1 MKEHIYNKLVRDN
14 VPDIIREQ
22 GGTPVIRT
30 LGDEEYV
37 QCLENKLREEVGE
50 FLEER
55 TLDELGDIIE
65 VLEELAHLQG
75 WTDWEIR
82 HARSEK
88 AQRNGIFRERIFL
101 EKVLEDCARD
111 GQFLLT
117 MDDAGYPARLRN
129 IYDPPLLLY
138 GKGSLPLFDDEV
150 AVTVVGTRD
159 CTPYGV
165 RAASQLGYELARQG
179 ALLVSGMA
187 KGIDGEA
194 LKGALRAGGF
204 TAAVLG
210 GGADV
215 VYPAANRRLYE
226 DIAATGV
233 ILSEYPPG
241 TEPRGDHF
249 PVRNRLLSAL
259 SLATVVV
266 EAPEKSGALITAAT
280 ALEQGREVFAVP
292 GPFDAPKSRGCNA
305 LIREG
310 AGLVCEAWDV
320 LSFYES
326 RFPHKLRPL
335 RATIPP
341 LPKGAEPESDAPA
354 VPVEETPAPTTPVL
368 PVLDISQDT
377 AGLTDDQ
384 IAVLSVLQADIPTLT
399 DDAAL
404 LAELPVRRVLS
415 ALTVLEID
423 GYVCRQGARSFLR
436 TVELKKE

>member
-1 MKEHIYNKLVRDN
+1 MAALKYWIWLATLPGLGHRTRLQLLEHFNSPEDIYYADEGELLLT
-14 VPDIIREQ
+14 PDITRAQAALLADKSLERAEQ
-22 GGTPVIRT
+22 
-30 LGDEEYV
+30 
-37 QCLENKLREEVGE
+37 
-50 FLEER
+50 
-55 TLDELGDIIE
+55 
-65 VLEELAHLQG
+65 VLA
-75 WTDWEIR
+75 
-82 HARSEK
+82 
-88 AQRNGIFRERIFL
+88 
-101 EKVLEDCARD
+101 DCARD
-111 GQFLLT
+111 GQFVIT
-117 MDDAGYPARLRN
+117 MGDSLYPNRLRT
-129 IYDPPLLLY
+129 IFDPPILLY
-138 GKGSLPLFDDEV
+138 GKGAFPALDDEV
-150 AVTVVGTRD
+150 AVTVVGTRS

-165 RAASQLGYELARQG
+165 RAASQLGYELSKQG

-215 VYPAANRRLYE
+215 VYPAENRRLYQ

-241 TEPRGDHF
+241 TVPKADHF

-266 EAPEKSGALITAAT
+266 EAPEKSGALITATT

-292 GPFDAPKSRGCNA
+292 GPFDAPMSRGTNA

-326 RFPHKLRPL
+326 RYPHKLRPL
-335 RATIPP
+335 RAKLPP
-341 LPKGAEPESDAPA
+341 LPKGSTPPESQAAPAEPAAPA
-354 VPVEETPAPTTPVL
+354 APSAPAL
-368 PVLDISQDT
+368 PVLDISRDP

-384 IAVLSVLQADIPTLT
+384 IAVLSVLQTDVPTLT

-404 LAELPVRRVLS
+404 LTELPVRRVLS

-423 GYVCRQGARSFLR
+423 GYVSRQGTRSFLR

>member
-1 MKEHIYNKLVRDN
+1 MAALKYWVWLTTLPGLGQRTKLQLLEHFASPEEIYFA
-14 VPDIIREQ
+14 P
-22 GGTPVIRT
+22 
-30 LGDEEYV
+30 EEEMLLAEGV
-37 QCLENKLREEVGE
+37 TKTQCALLADKS
-50 FLEER
+50 
-55 TLDELGDIIE
+55 LDR
-65 VLEELAHLQG
+65 A
-75 WTDWEIR
+75 
-82 HARSEK
+82 
-88 AQRNGIFRERIFL
+88 
-101 EKVLEDCARD
+101 EKVLEDCAKD

-117 MDDAGYPARLRN
+117 MDDAAYPARLRN

-138 GKGSLPLFDDEV
+138 GKGSLPLFDEEV
-150 AVTVVGTRD
+150 AVTVVGTRS

-165 RAASQLGYELARQG
+165 KAASELGFELAKQG

-194 LKGALRAGGF
+194 LRGALRAGGF

-241 TEPRGDHF
+241 TEPRGEHF

-259 SLATVVV
+259 SVATLVV
-266 EAPEKSGALITAAT
+266 EAPERSGALITAAT

-292 GPFDAPKSRGCNA
+292 GPFDAPMSRGCNG

-326 RFPHKLRPL
+326 RYPHKLRLL
-335 RATIPP
+335 RAKLPP
-341 LPKGAEPESDAPA
+341 LPKGAPETESGEPAK
-354 VPVEETPAPTTPVL
+354 PVEEAPPAPAL
-368 PVLDISQDT
+368 PVLDISQDPG
-377 AGLTDDQ
+377 GLTDDQ
-384 IAVLSVLQADIPTLT
+384 IAVLSVLHTDIPTLT
-399 DDAAL
+399 DDAAI
-404 LAELPVRRVLS
+404 LADLPVRRVLS

>member
-1 MKEHIYNKLVRDN
+1 MAALKYWVWLATLPGLGTRTRLQLLEHFDSPEDIYYADEGELLLT
-14 VPDIIREQ
+14 PDITKAQ
-22 GGTPVIRT
+22 AA
-30 LGDEEYV
+30 LLADKS
-37 QCLENKLREEVGE
+37 L
-50 FLEER
+50 ER
-55 TLDELGDIIE
+55 TEQ
-65 VLEELAHLQG
+65 VLA
-75 WTDWEIR
+75 
-82 HARSEK
+82 
-88 AQRNGIFRERIFL
+88 
-101 EKVLEDCARD
+101 DCARD
-111 GQFLLT
+111 GQFILT
-117 MDDAGYPARLRN
+117 MGDSLYPNRLRT
-129 IYDPPLLLY
+129 IFDPPILLY
-138 GKGSLPLFDDEV
+138 GKGALPMFDDEV
-150 AVTVVGTRD
+150 AVTVVSTRS

-165 RAASQLGYELARQG
+165 RAASQLGYELSKQG

-215 VYPAANRRLYE
+215 IYPAENRRLYQ

-241 TEPRGDHF
+241 TVPKADHF

-266 EAPEKSGALITAAT
+266 EAPEKSGALITATT

-292 GPFDAPKSRGCNA
+292 GPFDAPMSRGTNA

-320 LSFYES
+320 LSFYEG
-326 RFPHKLRPL
+326 RYPHKLRPL
-335 RATIPP
+335 RAKLPP
-341 LPKGAEPESDAPA
+341 LPKGSTPPEDEAAPA
-354 VPVEETPAPTTPVL
+354 QPAAPAAPSAPAL
-368 PVLDISQDT
+368 PVLDISHDP

-384 IAVLSVLQADIPTLT
+384 IAVLSVLQTDVPTLT

-404 LAELPVRRVLS
+404 LTDLPVRRVLS

-423 GYVCRQGARSFLR
+423 GYVSRQGTRSFLR

>member
-1 MKEHIYNKLVRDN
+1 MSALKYWVWL
-14 VPDIIREQ
+14 
-22 GGTPVIRT
+22 TT
-30 LGDEEYV
+30 LPG
-37 QCLENKLREEVGE
+37 LGE
-50 FLEER
+50 RARLQ
-55 TLDELGDIIE
+55 L
-65 VLEELAHLQG
+65 LAHFGSPEEIYFAPEGELLLAEGITKLQAALLA
-75 WTDWEIR
+75 DKSLDR
-82 HARSEK
+82 A
-88 AQRNGIFRERIFL
+88 ER
-101 EKVLEDCARD
+101 VLEDCAKD
-111 GQFLLT
+111 GQFVLT
-117 MDDAGYPARLRN
+117 MDDAGYPDRLRS

-138 GKGSLPLFDDEV
+138 GKGSLPLFDEEV
-150 AVTVVGTRD
+150 AITVVGTRS

-165 RAASQLGYELARQG
+165 RAASQLGYELAKQG

-194 LKGALRAGGF
+194 LLGALRAGGF

-210 GGADV
+210 GGVDV
-215 VYPAANRRLYE
+215 IYPAANRRLYE

-241 TEPRGDHF
+241 TEPKAEHF

-292 GPFDAPKSRGCNA
+292 GPFDAPMSRGSNA

-335 RATIPP
+335 RAKLPP
-341 LPKGAEPESDAPA
+341 LPKGAAESDAPA
-354 VPVEETPAPTTPVL
+354 APVTQEESAARAPEL
-368 PVLDISQDT
+368 PVLDISKDS

-384 IAVLSVLQADIPTLT
+384 IAVLSVLKTDIPTLT

-404 LAELPVRRVLS
+404 LTDLPVRRVLS

>member
-1 MKEHIYNKLVRDN
+1 MAALKYWVWLTTLPGLGQRTKLQLLEHFASPEEIYFA
-14 VPDIIREQ
+14 PE
-22 GGTPVIRT
+22 
-30 LGDEEYV
+30 
-37 QCLENKLREEVGE
+37 
-50 FLEER
+50 
-55 TLDELGDIIE
+55 
-65 VLEELAHLQG
+65 EELLLAEG
-75 WTDWEIR
+75 IT
-82 HARSEK
+82 K
-88 AQRNGIFRERIFL
+88 AQCALLADKSLDRA
-101 EKVLEDCARD
+101 EKVLEDCAKD

-117 MDDAGYPARLRN
+117 MDDAAYPARLRN

-138 GKGSLPLFDDEV
+138 GKGSLPLFDEEV
-150 AVTVVGTRD
+150 AVTVVGTRS

-165 RAASQLGYELARQG
+165 KAASELGYELAKQG

-194 LKGALRAGGF
+194 LRGALRAGGF

-241 TEPRGDHF
+241 TEPRGEHF

-259 SLATVVV
+259 SVATLVV
-266 EAPEKSGALITAAT
+266 EAPERSGALITAAT

-292 GPFDAPKSRGCNA
+292 GPFDAPMSRGCNG

-326 RFPHKLRPL
+326 RYPHKLRLL
-335 RATIPP
+335 RAKLPP
-341 LPKGAEPESDAPA
+341 LPKGAPETESGEPAK
-354 VPVEETPAPTTPVL
+354 PVEEAPPAPAL
-368 PVLDISQDT
+368 PVLDISQDPG
-377 AGLTDDQ
+377 GLTDDQ
-384 IAVLSVLQADIPTLT
+384 IAVLSVLHTDIPTLT
-399 DDAAL
+399 DDAAI
-404 LAELPVRRVLS
+404 LADLPVRRVLS

>member
-1 MKEHIYNKLVRDN
+1 MAALKYWVWLTTLPGLGQRTKLQLLEHFASPEEIYFA
-14 VPDIIREQ
+14 PE
-22 GGTPVIRT
+22 
-30 LGDEEYV
+30 
-37 QCLENKLREEVGE
+37 
-50 FLEER
+50 
-55 TLDELGDIIE
+55 
-65 VLEELAHLQG
+65 EELLLAEGVTKTQCALLA
-75 WTDWEIR
+75 DKSLDR
-82 HARSEK
+82 A
-88 AQRNGIFRERIFL
+88 
-101 EKVLEDCARD
+101 EKVLEDCAKD

-117 MDDAGYPARLRN
+117 MDDAAYPARLRN

-138 GKGSLPLFDDEV
+138 GKGSLPLFDEEV
-150 AVTVVGTRD
+150 AVTVVGTRS

-165 RAASQLGYELARQG
+165 KAASELGYELAKQG

-194 LKGALRAGGF
+194 LRGALRAGGF

-241 TEPRGDHF
+241 TEPRGEHF

-259 SLATVVV
+259 SVATLVV
-266 EAPEKSGALITAAT
+266 EAPERSGALITAAT

-292 GPFDAPKSRGCNA
+292 GPFDAPMSRGCNG

-326 RFPHKLRPL
+326 RYPHKLRLL
-335 RATIPP
+335 RAKLPP
-341 LPKGAEPESDAPA
+341 LPKGAPETESGEPAK
-354 VPVEETPAPTTPVL
+354 PVEEAPPAPTL
-368 PVLDISQDT
+368 PVLDISQDPG
-377 AGLTDDQ
+377 GLTDDQ
-384 IAVLSVLQADIPTLT
+384 IAVLSVLHTDIPTLT
-399 DDAAL
+399 DDAAI
-404 LAELPVRRVLS
+404 LADLPVRRVLS

>member
-1 MKEHIYNKLVRDN
+1 MAALKYWVWLTTLPGLGQRTKLQLLEHFASPEEIYFA
-14 VPDIIREQ
+14 PE
-22 GGTPVIRT
+22 
-30 LGDEEYV
+30 
-37 QCLENKLREEVGE
+37 
-50 FLEER
+50 
-55 TLDELGDIIE
+55 
-65 VLEELAHLQG
+65 EELLLAEGVTKTQCALLA
-75 WTDWEIR
+75 DKSLDR
-82 HARSEK
+82 A
-88 AQRNGIFRERIFL
+88 
-101 EKVLEDCARD
+101 EKVLEDCAKD

-117 MDDAGYPARLRN
+117 MDDAAYPARLRN

-138 GKGSLPLFDDEV
+138 GKGSLPLFDEEV
-150 AVTVVGTRD
+150 AVTVVGTRS

-165 RAASQLGYELARQG
+165 KAASELGYELAKQG

-194 LKGALRAGGF
+194 LRGALRAGGF

-241 TEPRGDHF
+241 TEPRGEHF

-259 SLATVVV
+259 SVATLVV
-266 EAPEKSGALITAAT
+266 EAPERSGALITAAT

-292 GPFDAPKSRGCNA
+292 GPFDAPMSRGCNG

-326 RFPHKLRPL
+326 RYPHKLRLL
-335 RATIPP
+335 RAKLPP
-341 LPKGAEPESDAPA
+341 LPKGAPETESGEPAK
-354 VPVEETPAPTTPVL
+354 PVEEAPPAPAL
-368 PVLDISQDT
+368 PVLDISQDPG
-377 AGLTDDQ
+377 GLTDDQ
-384 IAVLSVLQADIPTLT
+384 IAVLSVLHTDIPTLT
-399 DDAAL
+399 DDAAI
-404 LAELPVRRVLS
+404 LADLPVRRVLS

-436 TVELKKE
+436 MVELKKE